1 MSYDPHTKGMEMQ
14 ANHKTI
20 FLTKTIFCKLIVP
33 NVLHKKLFMVRVK
46 TFSDF
51 YLLPTWRTV
60 VQQLV
65 SCLKSIIIHVC
76 IIGHKHHPQA
86 FAQ

>member
-1 MSYDPHTKGMEMQ
+1 MVCV
-14 ANHKTI
+14 KTWVSLLHETSLSELLD
-20 FLTKTIFCKLIVP
+20 LTK
-33 NVLHKKLFMVRVK
+33 LF
-46 TFSDF
+46 S
-51 YLLPTWRTV
+51 LLTWRTV

-65 SCLKSIIIHVC
+65 KCSKSVIIHVC

>member
-1 MSYDPHTKGMEMQ
+1 
-14 ANHKTI
+14 
-20 FLTKTIFCKLIVP
+20 
-33 NVLHKKLFMVRVK
+33 MVCVK

-65 SCLKSIIIHVC
+65 SCSKSVIIHVC
-76 IIGHKHHPQA
+76 IIGHKNHPQA
-86 FAQ
+86 FVQ

>member
-1 MSYDPHTKGMEMQ
+1 
-14 ANHKTI
+14 
-20 FLTKTIFCKLIVP
+20 
-33 NVLHKKLFMVRVK
+33 MVCVK

-65 SCLKSIIIHVC
+65 SCLKSVVIHLC

-86 FAQ
+86 FVQ